1 MLGALLRK
9 APDALAPALAP
20 LLGAAAARL
29 AAAESPQLIAE
40 LLALLA
46 ALAHADAPRLLDF
59 LAAAHV
65 PGAKS
70 PWLGHAPTRP
80 CARPASCCDALRLG
94 SGHRTTCS
102 VRGPSLLQSFLC
114 TAASGR
120 SLQAGCRML
129 ARRAPARRPGPPHAL
144 AGRCRAAELIAA

>member
-59 LAAAHV
+59 LAAAHA
-65 PGAKS
+65 PGAD
-70 PWLGHAPTRP
+70 APP
-80 CARPASCCDALRLG
+80 ARPRACAPLHSAGLTMRCLRLG
-94 SGHRTTCS
+94 SWQCGTCS
-102 VRGPSLLQSFLC
+102 IF
-114 TAASGR
+114 
-120 SLQAGCRML
+120 
-129 ARRAPARRPGPPHAL
+129 
-144 AGRCRAAELIAA
+144 